1 MAKLHTNQI
10 SEALLD
16 FTAGIDRDPKL
27 AACYLDRGTLSL
39 LIRGDYKKALDYLT
53 EALIL
58 SPSNATAL
66 ARRGEAFEGL
76 GQVDHALEDFQAEL
90 RLNQDLKS
98 AKEEVWRL
106 SRRSDESQAGGTK
119 N

>member
-1 MAKLHTNQI
+1 MDEIIHRA
-10 SEALLD
+10 D
-16 FTAGIDRDPKL
+16 FTKPAECAQQKSDRRL
-27 AACYLDRGTLSL
+27 VDRGTLYL

-98 AKEEVWRL
+98 AKEDVWRL
-106 SRRSDESQAGGTK
+106 SRRSDESKAGGTK